1 MFCKQTVSAEFL
13 ANFHKFCVKCSF
25 MENFFTRKLCENAGT
40 LQGVRFLLGKRFEF
54 ANSEHKILFLKHLRF
69 LLHCF

>member
-1 MFCKQTVSAEFL
+1 
-13 ANFHKFCVKCSF
+13 

-69 LLHCF
+69 LLHCS